1 MVEGFQ
7 PQTETGKGQWRS
19 PEGRGREGRNW
30 RGRCQEEGTLAGP
43 WAEGAARGLNAS
55 IRVSRAGISG
65 TGPSDIS
72 TGLRAYRHPQPPG
85 PLSRGRTAPM
95 GHPTLSRPGPR
106 AIPVPLGTAG
116 HPHRGCCLAN
126 WA

>member
-72 TGLRAYRHPQPPG
+72 TGLQAYRHPQPPG
-85 PLSRGRTAPM
+85 PLEQRQDSPHGTPHPIPPWASCYSCAP
-95 GHPTLSRPGPR
+95 GHSGSPPPWLLP
-106 AIPVPLGTAG
+106 
-116 HPHRGCCLAN
+116 C
-126 WA
+126 